1 MASSKSKEHI
11 FAAGTVIFKGKGLNQ
26 KIAIIHRPH
35 REDWSFPKGKIDTP
49 ESAPAAAVR
58 ETLEETGLHVVLHQ
72 SLTPQEYIFDN
83 LPKTVFYWRARL
95 VKPPVFVPNEE
106 ADKLVWVSLKA
117 ALKFLTYEV
126 DRELAK
132 EAFKAKDTKPLILLR
147 HATSEKRVEWADRYS
162 KAIPPDSFRPL
173 TAAGIMQTHL
183 IADLLSAF
191 GVTKIISS
199 DSIRCIATVSPYAAS
214 SELSLEA
221 YQNLSELGWA
231 VNNQPGLNLVKKL
244 AKENESIVICGHRP
258 ALPALAAAISQE
270 LNCEDLDATLPPG
283 GVLVIHRDLT
293 RLNKSVK
300 SVEKFIVVE

>member
-1 MASSKSKEHI
+1 MASSKAKEHI

-26 KIAIIHRPH
+26 KIAVIHRPH
-35 REDWSFPKGKIDTP
+35 REDWSFPKGKIDAP

-106 ADKLVWVSLKA
+106 ADQLVWVSLKA
-117 ALKFLTYEV
+117 ALKLLTYEV
-126 DRELAK
+126 DRQLAK

-147 HATSEKRVEWADRYS
+147 HATAEKRIEWSDRYS

-173 TAAGIMQTHL
+173 TPAGIMQSHL
-183 IADLLSAF
+183 IGDLLSAF
-191 GVTKIISS
+191 GINKVVSS

-214 SELSLEA
+214 QELALEA
-221 YQNLSELGWA
+221 HQTLSELGWEFNNKSGLKLIRKLA
-231 VNNQPGLNLVKKL
+231 LVNQPV
-244 AKENESIVICGHRP
+244 VICGHRP
-258 ALPALAAAISQE
+258 ALPALAQAIGNE
-270 LNCEDLDATLPPG
+270 FDFGDIDASLPPA
-283 GVLVIHRDLT
+283 GVLIIHRDLRNET
-293 RLNKSVK
+293 IN
-300 SVEKFIVVE
+300 SVEKFIVAD

>member
-1 MASSKSKEHI
+1 VASSKSKEHI

-26 KIAIIHRPH
+26 KIAVIHRPH
-35 REDWSFPKGKIDTP
+35 REDWSFPKGKIDAP

-117 ALKFLTYEV
+117 ALKLLTYEV
-126 DRELAK
+126 DRQLAK

-147 HATSEKRVEWADRYS
+147 HATAEKRIEWSDRYS

-173 TAAGIMQTHL
+173 TPAGIMQSHL
-183 IADLLSAF
+183 IGDLLSAF
-191 GVTKIISS
+191 GINKVVSS

-214 SELSLEA
+214 QELALEA
-221 YQNLSELGWA
+221 HQNLSELGWEF
-231 VNNQPGLNLVKKL
+231 NNQSGINLIRKL
-244 AKENESIVICGHRP
+244 ALVNQPVVICGHRP
-258 ALPALAAAISQE
+258 ALPALAQAIGAE
-270 LNCEDLDATLPPG
+270 FDFGDIDASLPPAG
-283 GVLVIHRDLT
+283 MLIIHRDLRSKT
-293 RLNKSVK
+293 IN
-300 SVEKFIVVE
+300 SVEKFIVTD